1 MLNRWWWMEQLQSLP
16 SFTSEFVDQVLEEGF
31 LLAASQKVLI
41 VVTGTAV
48 LESQMWL
55 ENPLVA
61 CHMSV
66 SILRFP

>member
-1 MLNRWWWMEQLQSLP
+1 MEQLHSFLF
-16 SFTSEFVDQVLEEGF
+16 FTSEFVDQVLEEGF

-55 ENPLVA
+55 ENLLVA

-66 SILRFP
+66 STLCFP

>member
-1 MLNRWWWMEQLQSLP
+1 MEQLHSFLF
-16 SFTSEFVDQVLEEGF
+16 FTSEFVDQVLEEGF

-55 ENPLVA
+55 ENLLVA

-66 SILRFP
+66 SILCFP